1 MKSINKQVELEK
13 FSGYIGDLPFDYREY
28 YKVLINEK
36 YVGQLG
42 NECNFLV
49 KLIDSFQIK
58 VNNKIINFIV
68 LFI

>member
-1 MKSINKQVELEK
+1 MKSINKKIESEQ
-13 FSGYIGDLPFDYREY
+13 FFDRSYDFYDYKRY
-28 YKVLINEK
+28 YKLFINEK
-36 YVGQLG
+36 HVGQLG
-42 NECNFLV
+42 NECRFLV